1 MEYEVFS
8 AWLDETLA
16 QELPEDIVA
25 FNFNLYEDD
34 DNTWSVELVGTGSFD
49 PVSEDWAGD
58 EVFTN
63 RETPLCWTSEKSW
76 EDILEDVISQIR
88 TYLSQGQYRDI
99 LRSTIALGVGFVDG
113 DIVLL

>member
-1 MEYEVFS
+1 MDYEVFS

-25 FNFNLYEDD
+25 FHFNLYEDD
-34 DNTWSVELVGTGSFD
+34 ENTWSVELVGTGSFD

-63 RETPLCWTSEKSW
+63 RETPLCWIAETGW
-76 EDILEDVISQIR
+76 EEVLEDVISRIR
-88 TYLSQGQYRDI
+88 TYLSHGQYREI